1 MSALEKWQCTE
12 GGPLK
17 DSKSYLTFWSNFAT
31 KSESAKQL
39 YSEEAVVEAAGGNL
53 VINSYLKKPSNF
65 AIALWKRMKKNSK
78 NAIFLWTLLMR
89 CPFLATFVWVLHREQ
104 VWISILTKPTWPIG
118 LDIRYKMVMAHYAS
132 TFFATVHWCKW
143 RHQFLNQ
150 LFSLEFS

>member
-1 MSALEKWQCTE
+1 MHWIPVSALEKWQCTE

-65 AIALWKRMKKNSK
+65 TIGLWKRIRTNFK

-89 CPFLATFVWVLHREQ
+89 CPFLATFVSLCECCTGSRCDFVKNSKRKKIE
-104 VWISILTKPTWPIG
+104 I
-118 LDIRYKMVMAHYAS
+118 
-132 TFFATVHWCKW
+132 F
-143 RHQFLNQ
+143 QFWQ
-150 LFSLEFS
+150 SQHGR

>member
-1 MSALEKWQCTE
+1 MHWIPVSALEKWQCTE

-65 AIALWKRMKKNSK
+65 AIALWKRMRTNSK
-78 NAIFLWTLLMR
+78 NAIFFMYTTDAMPLSCHFCVSVALGAAVILWKIQKVKKVNI
-89 CPFLATFVWVLHREQ
+89 F
-104 VWISILTKPTWPIG
+104 
-118 LDIRYKMVMAHYAS
+118 
-132 TFFATVHWCKW
+132 
-143 RHQFLNQ
+143 QFWQ
-150 LFSLEFS
+150 SQQGP

>member
-1 MSALEKWQCTE
+1 MHWIPVSALEKWQCTE

-65 AIALWKRMKKNSK
+65 AIALWKRMRKNSK

-89 CPFLATFVWVLHREQ
+89 CPFLATFVWVLQREQ
-104 VWISILTKPTWPIG
+104 VCFCEKFERKKIFFNILTKPTWPIG
-118 LDIRYKMVMAHYAS
+118 LDIRWLWPTMHP
-132 TFFATVHWCKW
+132 
-143 RHQFLNQ
+143 
-150 LFSLEFS
+150 LFCQCALM

>member
-65 AIALWKRMKKNSK
+65 TIGLWKRMRTNSK

-104 VWISILTKPTWPIG
+104 VWFCEKFESKKKSIFFNSDKANMARG
-118 LDIRYKMVMAHYAS
+118 SRLDIRWLWPTMHP
-132 TFFATVHWCKW
+132 
-143 RHQFLNQ
+143 
-150 LFSLEFS
+150 LFCHCALM